1 MKDIVTDVYS
11 FESLRT
17 RNCLYVD
24 KTAYLHSVISSAHRQ
39 LFISRPRRFGKS
51 LMLSTLKCIFEGKRK
66 LFKGLEIDSLKYDWK
81 KYPVIHLD
89 MTQVV
94 DSTVAKTEENLMEY
108 VREIA
113 GEFKIKL
120 SGQKTAKTI
129 FSKIIKEL
137 VKAHGEIVVLIDE
150 YDAPVAGFLDNPK
163 KIDAVRKMLHD
174 FYVLLKKNS
183 EDIRF
188 LMMTGVS
195 KFSKLS
201 VFSGLNNLTDLTLHP
216 MCGKLFGY
224 TDEEIDFNFKEHIQ
238 AFADA
243 EKKSYAEIREE
254 MRRLY
259 DGYHFSD
266 DTSYGIYNPVSV
278 GQCLYNKKFRNY
290 WNITGASSIII
301 ERIKNLKAIPEDLN
315 GLSASADDVD
325 VCDARDLPAVALLF
339 QGGYLTIKG
348 INELGD
354 YNLGI
359 PNGEVRYALDSGYVK
374 ECHREVNQTDWT
386 NLFKKAQLAFYRN
399 QPNEVFDHILPSLYS
414 LIPCDWNLKTEAE
427 AKRYFLLFFSM
438 LGADIVGEKQ
448 VATGIPDAVL
458 KTKDAIYILEF
469 KYNKSPKAALDQ
481 IRKKRYAVA
490 FKADK
495 RKVVSVGVNYSTKK
509 RTVAVKVE
517 SLKLK

>member
-1 MKDIVTDVYS
+1 MKDITTSIYS
-11 FESLRT
+11 FE
-17 RNCLYVD
+17 NIINDGCVYVD
-24 KTAYLHSVISSAHRQ
+24 KTAEIYDVIKKPHGIF
-39 LFISRPRRFGKS
+39 FISRPRRFGKS

-66 LFKGLEIDSLKYDWK
+66 LFKGLKIDSLDYDWK

-89 MTQVV
+89 MTKVA
-94 DSTVAKTEENLMEY
+94 DSTARKTGANLKSYIIGISEDLK
-108 VREIA
+108 VKA
-113 GEFKIKL
+113 DKH
-120 SGQKTAKTI
+120 KTAKLI
-129 FSKIIKEL
+129 FDDLIKCL
-137 VKAHGEIVVLIDE
+137 VKKHKEVVVLVDE
-150 YDAPVAGFLDNPK
+150 YDAPIVGFLNSPDEL
-163 KIDAVRKMLHD
+163 IAVRKILHD
-174 FYVLLKKNS
+174 FYVTLKNNS
-183 EDIRF
+183 DGIRL

-216 MCGKLFGY
+216 MCGKLLGY

-243 EKKSYAEIREE
+243 EKKSYEEIREE
-254 MRRLY
+254 MRQRY

-266 DTSYGIYNPVSV
+266 DVSYGIYNPVSV
-278 GQCLYNKKFRNY
+278 GQCLYYKKFRNY

-301 ERIKNLKAIPEDLN
+301 ERIRNLKAIPEDLN
-315 GLSASADDVD
+315 SLSASADDID

-348 INELGD
+348 VNELGD

-374 ECHREVNQTDWT
+374 ECHKEVNQTQWT

-399 QPNEVFDHILPSLYS
+399 QPEEVFDNILPSLYS

-438 LGADIVGEKQ
+438 LGADIVGEMEVVSGK
-448 VATGIPDAVL
+448 PDAVL

-469 KYNKSPKAALDQ
+469 KYNKSTKAALDQ
-481 IRKKRYAVA
+481 IRKKRYAAA

-495 RKVVSVGVNYSTKK
+495 RKVVSVGVNYSSKK
-509 RTVAVKVE
+509 RMVTVGVGN
-517 SLKLK
+517 